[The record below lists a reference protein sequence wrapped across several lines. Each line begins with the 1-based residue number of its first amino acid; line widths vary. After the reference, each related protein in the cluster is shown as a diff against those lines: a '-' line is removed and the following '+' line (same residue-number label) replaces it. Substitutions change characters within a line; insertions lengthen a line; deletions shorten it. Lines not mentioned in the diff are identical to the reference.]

1 MRRPLLCFCICLFVL
16 ISLWTKIT
24 HPLPRSAENAEWEGQ
39 YVSLKGQV
47 YQKEYRICY
56 GEEKL
61 LLYLDSILILSGYL
75 IQ

>member
-16 ISLWTKIT
+16 VSLWMKIT
-24 HPLPRSAENAEWEGQ
+24 SPLSHSNDEEEWVGE

-47 YQKEYRICY
+47 YQKEYRIRY

-61 LLYLDSILILSGYL
+61 LLYLDSISN
-75 IQ
+75 